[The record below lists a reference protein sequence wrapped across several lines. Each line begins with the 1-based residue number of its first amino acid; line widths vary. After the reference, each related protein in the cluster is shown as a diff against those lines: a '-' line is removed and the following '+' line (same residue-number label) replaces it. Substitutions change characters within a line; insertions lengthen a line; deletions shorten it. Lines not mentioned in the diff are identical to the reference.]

1 MFLRPVDPSG
11 DILPVLKLSD
21 LLSGGAAASRLL
33 RDRLSLLSGDWWE
46 SPSLGNRCF
55 DMIREGRLSESD
67 RQALCTYLTGYIAQT
82 TGISSVEEATC
93 EASGRSLSVHV
104 RAAAGEE
111 QIDLSY
117 EVNP

>member
-1 MFLRPVDPSG
+1 MDPSG

-82 TGISSVEEATC
+82 PGISSVEEATC
-93 EASGRSLSVHV
+93 EAAGRSLSVHV
-104 RAAAGEE
+104 HASAGEE